1 MFRVWTSAS
10 TPRVDEDY
18 RRFTRIALPRSQW
31 NLFQRRHDRGLPV
44 VTTWIGVL
52 RISVARTNETRV
64 HVFQLIRF
72 PADVDDVVDGDVS
85 TLQQADRLLVR
96 RFAVRVGALGL
107 RMPLVFL
114 EHVAVGFDAR
124 DAWSAVVAL
133 RRNPIRRAGELIDP
147 LDLRP
152 AFWV

>member
-1 MFRVWTSAS
+1 MFRVRLPAS
-10 TPRVDEDY
+10 TPRVNQNH
-18 RRFTRIALPRSQW
+18 RRFAGVSLPRSQW

-114 EHVAVGFDAR
+114 EHVAVGFDAC

-133 RRNPIRRAGELIDP
+133 RRYARKRGVL
-147 LDLRP
+147 
-152 AFWV
+152 